1 MGRIAAMS
9 RKSAI
14 PRFVARQAATDM
26 TEAVNYLIGVAL
38 SAGLDDVAR
47 KLSDVSM
54 ELHSTRLAAN
64 EDGPDQSPRSV
75 SH

>member
-1 MGRIAAMS
+1 MTYIAS
-9 RKSAI
+9 
-14 PRFVARQAATDM
+14 RQAASDM

-47 KLSDVSM
+47 KLSDVSV

-64 EDGPDQSPRSV
+64 EDDPNLSARPAR
-75 SH
+75 H

>member
-1 MGRIAAMS
+1 M
-9 RKSAI
+9 
-14 PRFVARQAATDM
+14 PRFAARQAASDM

-38 SAGLDDVAR
+38 SAGLNDVAR

-64 EDGPDQSPRSV
+64 EAGPDQSQRPVR
-75 SH
+75 H

>member
-1 MGRIAAMS
+1 MGRIAEMS
-9 RKSAI
+9 TKSEL
-14 PRFVARQAATDM
+14 PRFVARQAASDM

-47 KLSDVSM
+47 KLSDVNM

-64 EDGPDQSPRSV
+64 EDGPDQLTETVR
-75 SH
+75 H

>member
-9 RKSAI
+9 RKSAAS
-14 PRFVARQAATDM
+14 RFVATQAASDM

-47 KLSDVSM
+47 KLSDVNM

-64 EDGPDQSPRSV
+64 EDGPDRSPETVR
-75 SH
+75 H

>member
-1 MGRIAAMS
+1 MTYTAS
-9 RKSAI
+9 K
-14 PRFVARQAATDM
+14 QAASDM

-47 KLSDVSM
+47 KLGDVSV

-64 EDGPDQSPRSV
+64 GDDPDLTVRPAR
-75 SH
+75 H

>member
-1 MGRIAAMS
+1 
-9 RKSAI
+9 
-14 PRFVARQAATDM
+14 M

-47 KLSDVSM
+47 KLSDVNV

-64 EDGPDQSPRSV
+64 EDGPDRSPRLV
-75 SH
+75 RH

>member
-1 MGRIAAMS
+1 MTYIAS
-9 RKSAI
+9 
-14 PRFVARQAATDM
+14 RQAASDM

-47 KLSDVSM
+47 KLSDVNM

-64 EDGPDQSPRSV
+64 EDDPDQTPRPV
-75 SH
+75 RH